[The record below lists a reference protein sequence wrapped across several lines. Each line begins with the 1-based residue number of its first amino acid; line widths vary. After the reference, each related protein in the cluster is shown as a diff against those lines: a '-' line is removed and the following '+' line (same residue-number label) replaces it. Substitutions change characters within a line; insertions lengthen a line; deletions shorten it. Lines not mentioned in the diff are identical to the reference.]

1 MTLRDIGDRL
11 HSAISGIAYD
21 LDRAPDI
28 SVFDWPLYLVAI
40 VGLPALAILV
50 WVLKAFEGISVV
62 IGKRLRW
69 LNKYLLIWIVTAGF
83 TAPMLVDVQTVNS
96 EANGWQWLKV
106 FAVATFVCLIAS
118 LWFKHRRR

>member
-1 MTLRDIGDRL
+1 M
-11 HSAISGIAYD
+11 
-21 LDRAPDI
+21 
-28 SVFDWPLYLVAI
+28 
-40 VGLPALAILV
+40 GLPALAILV

-62 IGKRLRW
+62 IGKRLSW
-69 LNKYLLIWIVTAGF
+69 LNKYFLIWIVTAGF